1 MAQCGFSNVDVLH
14 LLHNKFVVII
24 GDSIQRGLYKD
35 LVSLAQTDLLL
46 SESQL
51 RAKGE
56 YSFAGDLLIE
66 GGRKSKDGMHNGI
79 HYQEVRQYC
88 TETLLIR
95 FYFTTRCYNAYVE
108 SILEDLKKGPKPD
121 LVIMNSCLWDLTR
134 YGTKSI
140 EEYKGR
146 LEFLCS
152 RLKQVLP
159 FDTLVIWNTTMP
171 ISSRARGG
179 FLVPEVSYCNR
190 TLRLDILEAN
200 YFARNVVVNHGYDVL
215 DLHFFFRNLLEWR
228 VEDGIH
234 WRPEA
239 HRHISNI
246 LLTHVS
252 NAWGYPLPE
261 AQFFYRQSN
270 VYVGNR
276 MCPERLDSSRYHWRS
291 LSAPTALALYSNPPS
306 FRQQYS
312 DSNGTHHRELQTEN
326 YHVDC
331 SSVSREVAQPQPLAI
346 NFGNVFNNW
355 TPSNE
360 SDYFWE
366 PYTACD
372 FQAKDR
378 RSRNSYK
385 RGFRC

>member
-1 MAQCGFSNVDVLH
+1 ML
-14 LLHNKFVVII
+14 
-24 GDSIQRGLYKD
+24 
-35 LVSLAQTDLLL
+35 
-46 SESQL
+46 
-51 RAKGE
+51 
-56 YSFAGDLLIE
+56 
-66 GGRKSKDGMHNGI
+66 
-79 HYQEVRQYC
+79 
-88 TETLLIR
+88 
-95 FYFTTRCYNAYVE
+95 
-108 SILEDLKKGPKPD
+108 
-121 LVIMNSCLWDLTR
+121 
-134 YGTKSI
+134 
-140 EEYKGR
+140 
-146 LEFLCS
+146 
-152 RLKQVLP
+152 
-159 FDTLVIWNTTMP
+159 
-171 ISSRARGG
+171 
-179 FLVPEVSYCNR
+179 
-190 TLRLDILEAN
+190 
-200 YFARNVVVNHGYDVL
+200 YFADVIYFVSFHL
-215 DLHFFFRNLLEWR
+215 SLYR
-228 VEDGIH
+228 
-234 WRPEA
+234 RPEA

-385 RGFRC
+385 RGFRCWIAVGSRTVKTAKRHTKWHLKNSLQQYMWVLSKPVRCTSSFYVRYDFFFAGYSALRKKGSSTDCSRTVLAQTTCSVLKVGEKRNEAEH